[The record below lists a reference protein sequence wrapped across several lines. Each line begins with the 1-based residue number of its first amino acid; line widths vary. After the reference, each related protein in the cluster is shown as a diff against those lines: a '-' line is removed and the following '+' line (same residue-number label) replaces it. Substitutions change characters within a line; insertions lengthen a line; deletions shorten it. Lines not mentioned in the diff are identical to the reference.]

1 MDDANVKPNGWWELA
16 RVQFQ
21 EEMKKNSVAHRRDE
35 ATYRRHLFAFKKVI
49 LDFIYRSLDSMTLFN
64 PIWKVEE
71 VEHSGPVKDTQQEK
85 P

>member
-1 MDDANVKPNGWWELA
+1 
-16 RVQFQ
+16 
-21 EEMKKNSVAHRRDE
+21 
-35 ATYRRHLFAFKKVI
+35 
-49 LDFIYRSLDSMTLFN
+49 MTLFN